1 MRETTTGDDAG
12 AVAGS
17 PAVTAASS
25 AALAALHAENRAAAA
40 RLRACHDLWATCREE
55 QELRD
60 IAAGYGPG
68 LDQRPEHAVI
78 DYSELG
84 TSAIDKTAKLLKAKA
99 VLRSWLYQATA

>member
-1 MRETTTGDDAG
+1 
-12 AVAGS
+12 
-17 PAVTAASS
+17 
-25 AALAALHAENRAAAA
+25 ALNAENRAAAA

-78 DYSELG
+78 DPL
-84 TSAIDKTAKLLKAKA
+84 T
-99 VLRSWLYQATA
+99 